1 MIDDLATV
9 FGIFLKYGLYFF
21 FIFIAFAVASS
32 VFTKLR
38 DEPAMFF
45 KLLLVTLTPFAAAI
59 GIPYFLLY
67 EVFGFPFLLNVLVG
81 FAIYALS
88 TDFFEKRVKVKFKD
102 E

>member
-9 FGIFLKYGLYFF
+9 FGIFLKYGIYLF
-21 FIFIAFAVASS
+21 FIVMAFAVVSS

-59 GIPYFLLY
+59 GIPYFVLY
-67 EVFGFPFLLNVLVG
+67 QIFDFPFLLNLVIG
-81 FAIYALS
+81 FVIYALI
-88 TDFFEKRVKVKFKD
+88 TDFFEKRVRVKFKD

>member
-1 MIDDLATV
+1 MIDDLATI
-9 FGIFLKYGLYFF
+9 FGIFFKYGIYLF
-21 FIFIAFAVASS
+21 FIVMAFAVVSS

-59 GIPYFLLY
+59 GISYFVLY
-67 EVFGFPFLLNVLVG
+67 KIFDFPFLLNLVIG
-81 FAIYALS
+81 FVIYALI
-88 TDFFEKRVKVKFKD
+88 TDFFERRVPVKFKD